1 MAFVR
6 IVNEDAMPA
15 NPVVV
20 VGLASVGESAYPVV
34 RSLLLMGIFVKAYTL
49 FSFLCAVLLLL
60 CVIVSGRKHWSAGY
74 GFFACNTVC

>member
-20 VGLASVGESAYPVV
+20 VGLASVGE
-34 RSLLLMGIFVKAYTL
+34 
-49 FSFLCAVLLLL
+49 
-60 CVIVSGRKHWSAGY
+60 CVSCGAII
-74 GFFACNTVC
+74 TVDGDIC